1 MRIWLFSLLIL
12 SATLPAAAAETLVMK
27 RHPDST
33 SKMER
38 NQKTEQT
45 LTIGEGNIETSS
57 SSFALMAYT
66 TGPRAEDGSVTVTQ
80 KHEVLQTELNIVG
93 MTLQFDSANPDAKAA
108 SGNLE
113 PFADMLRITYRTPV
127 TMVFDKDNQIR
138 EVTIP
143 AEASAN
149 IDPNFADLLKPET
162 IKKGLAQMENFLPKK
177 PVNVGDKWEATT
189 EAPLGGGQTLSFD
202 MQYEL
207 LATEQ
212 VDGRPICKIKAQPSA
227 VRYAMDPNSPSPLKI
242 TESTLTI
249 ETSEG
254 EILFDVERGAIV
266 KEESKLRIK
275 GPLKFSINGNEIAG
289 KLDLTMSS
297 KTVLQK

>member
-1 MRIWLFSLLIL
+1 MRFWLLPLLLL
-12 SATLPAAAAETLVMK
+12 STTIPATAAEMLVMK
-27 RHPDST
+27 RQPDST
-33 SKMER
+33 AKYER

-57 SSFALMAYT
+57 STFALMAYT
-66 TGPRAEDGSVTVTQ
+66 AGPRAADGSLTVTQ

-113 PFADMLRITYRTPV
+113 PFAEMLRITYRTPV
-127 TMVFDKDNQIR
+127 TMVFDKEDKIQ

-149 IDPNFADLLKPET
+149 LDPNFADLFKPET
-162 IKKGLAQMENFLPKK
+162 IKKGLSQLESFLPKK
-177 PVNVGDKWEATT
+177 PVNVGDKWESTS
-189 EAPLGGGQTLSFD
+189 EAPLGGGQTLTFD

-207 LATEQ
+207 VSTDK
-212 VDGRPICKIKAQPSA
+212 VDGHAVCKIKAQPTA

-249 ETSEG
+249 DSSEG
-254 EILFDVERGAIV
+254 EILFDTERGAIV

-289 KLDLTMSS
+289 KLDLTLSS
-297 KTVLQK
+297 KLVLQQ